1 MHHSLEQINLWVCG
15 PLLLYHQLHKFIE
28 IDNKLDLYGV
38 IETTQTTNKFICNE
52 GGSTD
57 V

>member
-1 MHHSLEQINLWVCG
+1 MHHSLERINLWVCG
-15 PLLLYHQLHKFIE
+15 PLLLYHQLRKFIE